1 MDAVK
6 YNVTKEL
13 SAWMYQL
20 LALELCVE
28 PVHWDSLEMD
38 SNAMVR
44 L

>member
-1 MDAVK
+1 
-6 YNVTKEL
+6 
-13 SAWMYQL
+13 MYQL

-38 SNAMVR
+38 SNAMVYKFIVV

>member
-1 MDAVK
+1 MDVVK

-13 SAWMYQL
+13 NVWMYQL

-38 SNAMVR
+38 SNAMVN
-44 L
+44 